1 MATQESGAAARGH
14 RFSFAARPPAARQ
27 GRSRMLRWLR
37 LLLPALAAAILGLLI
52 VWPQLQQREA
62 PRTAVDMADD
72 VRLLDARYVGVDAH
86 DRPFTVA
93 AESAREIDGS
103 ARRLDL
109 ERPQADMTLGD
120 GAWVAMLADHGIFDR
135 DADVLSLEGNVRL
148 FHDKGYQFRSQSARL
163 DLKAGSASGDEPVTA
178 QGPAG
183 ILTGEGFR
191 IEDHG
196 RRIVLT
202 GHATMQ
208 LNPGAL
214 KRTGPPETSKE

>member
-1 MATQESGAAARGH
+1 MATPESGGTARGH

-27 GRSRMLRWLR
+27 GRSRMLRWLK
-37 LLLPALAAAILGLLI
+37 LLLPALAAAMLGLLI

-62 PRTAVDMADD
+62 PGPAVETGDD
-72 VRLLDARYVGVDAH
+72 VRLRDARYVGVDAH

-93 AESAREIDGS
+93 AEATREIDGS
-103 ARRLDL
+103 SRRLDL
-109 ERPQADMTLGD
+109 QRPQADMTLGD
-120 GAWVAMLADHGIFDR
+120 GAWVAILADHGVFDR
-135 DADVLSLEGNVRL
+135 DTDLLSLDGGVQL
-148 FHDKGYQFRSQSARL
+148 FHDEGYQFRSERARL
-163 DLKAGSASGDEPVTA
+163 DLKAGSASGDDPVTV

-191 IEDHG
+191 IEDQG
-196 RRIVLT
+196 RRIVVT